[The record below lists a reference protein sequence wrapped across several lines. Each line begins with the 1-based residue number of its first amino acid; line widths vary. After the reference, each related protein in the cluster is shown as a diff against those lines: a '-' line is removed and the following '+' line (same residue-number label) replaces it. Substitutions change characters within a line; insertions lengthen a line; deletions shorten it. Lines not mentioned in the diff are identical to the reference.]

1 MKHTIEKPG
10 DRLLY
15 AIKYSDMTQRK
26 FAGLIGMS
34 PNGLNSIV
42 KGRKRLSRTLALA
55 TELITGVRAEWIL
68 NNELP
73 IDLDPISKIEPW
85 DRIVLEFYRPN
96 DMNIFERVFG
106 EIEQQ
111 TSPFRNSI
119 DQEIVNLLDMQLNQ
133 LLLNQNILKIVEY
146 DGADSKIEITI
157 LEVSDSPYTINKG
170 EQFDTE
176 VTEWKLSVKVKAV
189 WLDFKKGE
197 ALFDATINE
206 WGIYGND
213 LDISS
218 DGIDN
223 DGDGLIDSEDSD
235 EIGAPRDSAR
245 LIAINKIAEKVLTK
259 ITSTW

>member
-1 MKHTIEKPG
+1 METPG

-15 AIKYSDMTQRK
+15 AIKNSDMTQRK

-55 TELITGVRAEWIL
+55 AELITGVRADWIL

-85 DRIVLEFYRPN
+85 DRIVLDFYRPN

-119 DQEIVNLLDMQLNQ
+119 DQEI
-133 LLLNQNILKIVEY
+133 
-146 DGADSKIEITI
+146 A
-157 LEVSDSPYTINKG
+157 
-170 EQFDTE
+170 
-176 VTEWKLSVKVKAV
+176 
-189 WLDFKKGE
+189 
-197 ALFDATINE
+197 
-206 WGIYGND
+206 
-213 LDISS
+213 
-218 DGIDN
+218 
-223 DGDGLIDSEDSD
+223 
-235 EIGAPRDSAR
+235 
-245 LIAINKIAEKVLTK
+245 
-259 ITSTW
+259 

>member
-1 MKHTIEKPG
+1 MIDKMEAPG

-15 AIKYSDMTQRK
+15 AIKNSEMTQKK

-55 TELITGVRAEWIL
+55 AELITGVRADWIL

-119 DQEIVNLLDMQLNQ
+119 DPEIAWSKEQNDQYQALIREAKELLHYFIQLDVDEGQGPFRYGLMILHGKFSKEELVNS
-133 LLLNQNILKIVEY
+133 E
-146 DGADSKIEITI
+146 AAAETDSKFMAN
-157 LEVSDSPYTINKG
+157 LERISVIRGELQDLINNPNRKG
-170 EQFDTE
+170 D
-176 VTEWKLSVKVKAV
+176 
-189 WLDFKKGE
+189 
-197 ALFDATINE
+197 
-206 WGIYGND
+206 
-213 LDISS
+213 
-218 DGIDN
+218 
-223 DGDGLIDSEDSD
+223 
-235 EIGAPRDSAR
+235 
-245 LIAINKIAEKVLTK
+245 
-259 ITSTW
+259 